1 MKASRRRPLVS
12 DRNRSATEAV
22 GVDQPGEVLNYKY
35 VVFVFILTSAL
46 SQLNMFTL
54 FLMSARE
61 KKKKKE
67 RSKFPTCC
75 HLGRQDRTSVLKLR
89 ICHFPSINLHLTVR
103 CFAKLLMLW
112 MQQTSTEILL
122 SRSLE
127 PSAELVHTTL
137 LNIFHNF

>member
-1 MKASRRRPLVS
+1 MKASRLRPLVS

-61 KKKKKE
+61 KKKKRKKQI
-67 RSKFPTCC
+67 SHMLSSGKA
-75 HLGRQDRTSVLKLR
+75 GQDIS
-89 ICHFPSINLHLTVR
+89 SE
-103 CFAKLLMLW
+103 A
-112 MQQTSTEILL
+112 QDL
-122 SRSLE
+122 SL
-127 PSAELVHTTL
+127 PV
-137 LNIFHNF
+137 N